1 MNTKEDEAA
10 RESVRGRRFSE
21 GMAREQEME
30 ETAEYAA
37 AKQWE
42 LSEREREIVRNLGC
56 GRKDEEN

>member
-1 MNTKEDEAA
+1 M
-10 RESVRGRRFSE
+10 RSVNERRFAE
-21 GMAREQEME
+21 GMARAQEME

-37 AKQWE
+37 GKHWE